1 MYTEPEMLETVNRL
15 IEIYLESYP
24 DDQDS
29 LGQFVKWIYSQYG
42 YEHGKS

>member
-24 DDQDS
+24 NDQQS
-29 LGQFVKWIYSQYG
+29 LERFVKWVYSQYG
-42 YEHGKS
+42 YEYGNT